1 MNARLTSL
9 LVALALGATACGS
22 DEPDAIPTESTG
34 SGELTAPDDTTEDD
48 MTIEIT
54 GNITYRQRIALRPG
68 GTATITLEDVSIAD
82 ASSTVIAEQVIELDD
97 QQVPIP
103 FELTADRSDL
113 EERNTYSIRA
123 TIIDPE
129 GRLRWTTDTANPI
142 DSTQSSIDVG
152 DLVMVQVQA
161 PGDDT
166 STETA
171 EATALSGTW
180 TVTDVDGTPA
190 LENVTATLTFD
201 ADGRLSGNASC
212 NDYSGSYVIDGNS
225 LTVGDTVSTLK
236 ACAPEIGEQEA
247 AVLQILSEATAYELV
262 DANTQIRISTAAGA
276 TLTARR

>member
-1 MNARLTSL
+1 MNARFTSL

-22 DEPDAIPTESTG
+22 DEPDAIPTESAGAAEST
-34 SGELTAPDDTTEDD
+34 TPDDDRTEDD

-54 GNITYRQRIALRPG
+54 GNITYRQRVALRPG

-123 TIIDPE
+123 TITDAD

-166 STETA
+166 TESTEA
-171 EATALSGTW
+171 NALNGTW

-225 LTVGDTVSTLK
+225 LTVGETVSTLK
-236 ACAPEIGEQEA
+236 ACAPEIDEQEA
-247 AVLQILSEATAYELV
+247 AVFQILSEATTYELV
-262 DANTQIRISTAAGA
+262 DANTQLRISTAAGA